1 MSQNVVNLAK
11 NFTLT
16 GAQCA
21 LLNRGLSFVP
31 MIGLHKNQKT
41 TLQLDVQ
48 TYHRRIKL
56 AAYFKGSQNR
66 TIPPFV
72 GTSSWEPPLDKLPP
86 EIGLLVDK
94 DKNMLNSGFKV
105 VKRAPN
111 LSVRE
116 VKALRE
122 LMGNKTI
129 VIKPADKGSA
139 VVILSREQYVTE
151 VKRQLSDSIYYKK
164 LKEPIYLQ
172 TIPMVSRILDELY
185 NKRVINKKQS
195 SYLKGEGQPRPRRF
209 YILPKIHKEPE
220 KWTVP
225 HEIPPGRPIVSD
237 CGSETYQTA
246 EFIDFYLNPLSVR
259 HPSYV
264 KDSYY
269 FIDLVKSLTIPAD
282 SFLFS
287 IDIDSL
293 YTNIDIAAG
302 LQAVREIFLKYP
314 DANRPDKE
322 ILELLEINLRRNDFE
337 FDGDFY
343 LQIKG
348 TAMGKRFAPAYANI
362 FMAKWEAEALEKCP
376 RKPLHYLRYLDD
388 IWGVWTYSKPDFEE
402 FIRTL
407 NAHDWSIQCKYE
419 LDDKKIDFLDTT
431 VYKGQNFEVHNKL
444 DIKVFFK
451 KTDTHALLYKTSFHP
466 RHTYRGIVKAQ
477 LLRFHRICTR
487 QEDFKEAVKELFVA
501 LRKRGYSRQFLRQC
515 LRSFLDRK
523 EALVGDRIPL
533 ITTYS
538 LFNVQMHKK
547 LKDNFDSLMI
557 NTGVLPNRTVIS
569 AYRRNKNLKDYLV
582 RARLTSQQFLKP
594 TVLFGTFCS
603 LTFVKNRV
611 KKTIFPVRRRF
622 TPQSTNCVYLIF
634 CVKCGMQYVGE
645 TKNSISLRMTQ
656 HRYNIKNRKER
667 QTPLVEHFISHNY
680 KSLRVAGLER
690 NALWTDWER
699 KKVERRWIYWLDTKE
714 PDGLNIRF
722 R

>member
-1 MSQNVVNLAK
+1 M
-11 NFTLT
+11 
-16 GAQCA
+16 
-21 LLNRGLSFVP
+21 P

-56 AAYFKGSQNR
+56 ATYFKGSQNR
-66 TIPPFV
+66 AIPPFV
-72 GTSSWEPPLDKLPP
+72 GTSTWEPPLDKLPP

-105 VKRAPN
+105 VKGAPN

-259 HPSYV
+259 HPSYI

-302 LQAVREIFLKYP
+302 LQAVREIFQKYP
-314 DANRPDKE
+314 DAKRPDKE

-343 LQIKG
+343 LQVKG

-362 FMAKWEAEALEKCP
+362 FMARWEAEALEKCP

-431 VYKGQNFEVHNKL
+431 VYKGRNFEVHNKL

-451 KTDTHALLYKTSFHP
+451 KTDTHALLYKSSFHP

-487 QEDFKEAVKELFVA
+487 QEDFQEAVKELFVA

-523 EALVGDRIPL
+523 EALEGDRIPL

-547 LKDNFDSLMI
+547 LKENFDSLMI

-611 KKTIFPVRRRF
+611 KKTIFPVRQRF

-634 CVKCGMQYVGE
+634 CVKCGIQYVGE

-656 HRYNIKNRKER
+656 HRYNIKNRRER
-667 QTPLVEHFISHNY
+667 QTPLVEHFISHSY

-699 KKVERRWIYWLDTKE
+699 KKVERRWIYRLDTKE

>member
-1 MSQNVVNLAK
+1 M
-11 NFTLT
+11 
-16 GAQCA
+16 
-21 LLNRGLSFVP
+21 P

-86 EIGLLVDK
+86 EIGLLVDT

-419 LDDKKIDFLDTT
+419 LDDNKIDFLDTT

-487 QEDFKEAVKELFVA
+487 QEDFREAVKELFVA

-523 EALVGDRIPL
+523 EALEGDRIPL

-547 LKDNFDSLMI
+547 LKENFDSLMI

-582 RARLTSQQFLKP
+582 RARLTGQQFLKP

>member
-1 MSQNVVNLAK
+1 M
-11 NFTLT
+11 
-16 GAQCA
+16 
-21 LLNRGLSFVP
+21 P

-56 AAYFKGSQNR
+56 ATYFKGSQNR
-66 TIPPFV
+66 AIPPFV
-72 GTSSWEPPLDKLPP
+72 GTSTWEPPLDKLPP

-164 LKEPIYLQ
+164 LKEPIYLR

-259 HPSYV
+259 HPSYI

-302 LQAVREIFLKYP
+302 LQAVREIFQKYP
-314 DANRPDKE
+314 DAKRPDKE

-343 LQIKG
+343 LQVKG

-388 IWGVWTYSKPDFEE
+388 IWGVWTYSKPDFEG

-431 VYKGQNFEVHNKL
+431 VYKGRNFEVHNKL

-451 KTDTHALLYKTSFHP
+451 KTDTHALLYKSSFHP

-487 QEDFKEAVKELFVA
+487 QEDFQEAVKELFVA

-523 EALVGDRIPL
+523 EALEGDRIPL

-547 LKDNFDSLMI
+547 LKENFDSLMI
-557 NTGVLPNRTVIS
+557 NTGVLPNRAVIS

-611 KKTIFPVRRRF
+611 KKTIFPVRQRF

-634 CVKCGMQYVGE
+634 CVKCGIQYVGE

-656 HRYNIKNRKER
+656 HRYNIKNRRER
-667 QTPLVEHFISHNY
+667 QTPLVEHFISHSY

-699 KKVERRWIYWLDTKE
+699 KKVERRWIYRLDTKE

>member
-1 MSQNVVNLAK
+1 M
-11 NFTLT
+11 
-16 GAQCA
+16 
-21 LLNRGLSFVP
+21 P

-419 LDDKKIDFLDTT
+419 LDDIKIDFLDTT

-487 QEDFKEAVKELFVA
+487 QEDFREAVKELFVA

-523 EALVGDRIPL
+523 EALEGDRIPL

-547 LKDNFDSLMI
+547 LKENFDSLMI

-611 KKTIFPVRRRF
+611 KKTIFPVRQRF

>member
-1 MSQNVVNLAK
+1 M
-11 NFTLT
+11 
-16 GAQCA
+16 
-21 LLNRGLSFVP
+21 P
-31 MIGLHKNQKT
+31 MIGLHKNQKS

-56 AAYFKGSQNR
+56 ATYFKGSQNR
-66 TIPPFV
+66 AIPPFV
-72 GTSSWEPPLDKLPP
+72 GTSTWEPPLDKLPP

-139 VVILSREQYVTE
+139 VVILSREQYITE

-209 YILPKIHKEPE
+209 YILPKIHKEPD

-259 HPSYV
+259 HPSFI

-302 LQAVREIFLKYP
+302 LQAVREIFQAYP
-314 DANRPDKE
+314 DAERPDKE

-343 LQIKG
+343 LQVKG

-402 FIRTL
+402 FIRIL

-431 VYKGQNFEVHNKL
+431 VYKGRNFEVHNKL

-451 KTDTHALLYKTSFHP
+451 KTDTHALLYKSSFHP

-487 QEDFKEAVKELFVA
+487 QEDFQEAVKELFVA

-523 EALVGDRIPL
+523 EALEGDRIPL

-538 LFNVQMHKK
+538 LFNVQIHKK
-547 LKDNFDSLMI
+547 LKENFDSLMV

-611 KKTIFPVRRRF
+611 KKTIFPVRQRF

-634 CVKCGMQYVGE
+634 CVKCGIQYVGE

-656 HRYNIKNRKER
+656 HRYNITNRRER

-699 KKVERRWIYWLDTKE
+699 KKVERRWIYRLDTKE

>member
-1 MSQNVVNLAK
+1 M
-11 NFTLT
+11 
-16 GAQCA
+16 
-21 LLNRGLSFVP
+21 P

-56 AAYFKGSQNR
+56 ATYFKGSQNR
-66 TIPPFV
+66 AIPPFV
-72 GTSSWEPPLDKLPP
+72 GTSTWEPPLDKLPP
-86 EIGLLVDK
+86 EVGLLVDK

-151 VKRQLSDSIYYKK
+151 VKRQLSDSSYYKK

-172 TIPMVSRILDELY
+172 TIPMVSRILGELY

-237 CGSETYQTA
+237 CGSETYRTA

-259 HPSYV
+259 HASYV

-302 LQAVREIFLKYP
+302 LQAVREVFLKYP

-407 NAHDWSIQCKYE
+407 NGHDWSIQCKYE

-487 QEDFKEAVKELFVA
+487 QEDFREAVTELFVA

-523 EALVGDRIPL
+523 EALEGDRIPL

-547 LKDNFDSLMI
+547 LKENFDSLMI
-557 NTGVLPNRTVIS
+557 STGVLPNRTVIS

-594 TVLFGTFCS
+594 TVLFGAFCS

-611 KKTIFPVRRRF
+611 KKTIFPVRQRF

-634 CVKCGMQYVGE
+634 CVKCGMQYVGG

-656 HRYNIKNRKER
+656 HRYNIKNCRER

>member
-1 MSQNVVNLAK
+1 M
-11 NFTLT
+11 
-16 GAQCA
+16 
-21 LLNRGLSFVP
+21 P
-31 MIGLHKNQKT
+31 MIGLHKHQKT

-48 TYHRRIKL
+48 AYHRRIKL

-66 TIPPFV
+66 AIPPFV
-72 GTSSWEPPLDKLPP
+72 GTSAWEPPLDKLPP

-111 LSVRE
+111 LSVQE

-139 VVILSREQYVTE
+139 VVILSRQQYVTE

-172 TIPMVSRILDELY
+172 TIPMVSRILDDLY

-302 LQAVREIFLKYP
+302 LQAVGEIFQKYP
-314 DANRPDKE
+314 DANRPDEE

-431 VYKGQNFEVHNKL
+431 VYKGRNFEVHNKL

-501 LRKRGYSRQFLRQC
+501 LRRRGYSRQFLRQC

-523 EALVGDRIPL
+523 EALEGDRIPL

-547 LKDNFDSLMI
+547 LKENFDFLMI
-557 NTGVLPNRTVIS
+557 KTGVLQNRTVIS

-582 RARLTSQQFLKP
+582 RARLTCQQFLKP

-611 KKTIFPVRRRF
+611 KKTIFPVRQGF
-622 TPQSTNCVYLIF
+622 TPQSTNCVYLIC

-667 QTPLVEHFISHNY
+667 QTPLVEHFITHSY

>member
-1 MSQNVVNLAK
+1 M
-11 NFTLT
+11 
-16 GAQCA
+16 
-21 LLNRGLSFVP
+21 P
-31 MIGLHKNQKT
+31 MIGLHKNQKI

-56 AAYFKGSQNR
+56 ATYFKGSQNR
-66 TIPPFV
+66 AIPPFV
-72 GTSSWEPPLDKLPP
+72 GTSTWEPPLDKLPP

-94 DKNMLNSGFKV
+94 DKTMLNSGFKV

-172 TIPMVSRILDELY
+172 TIPMVGRILDELY

-259 HPSYV
+259 HPSYI

-302 LQAVREIFLKYP
+302 LQAVREIFQKYP
-314 DANRPDKE
+314 DAKRPDKE

-343 LQIKG
+343 LQVKG

-362 FMAKWEAEALEKCP
+362 FMAKWEEEALEKCP

-419 LDDKKIDFLDTT
+419 LDDRKIDFLDTT
-431 VYKGQNFEVHNKL
+431 VYKGRNFEVHNKL

-451 KTDTHALLYKTSFHP
+451 KTDTHALLYKSSFHP

-487 QEDFKEAVKELFVA
+487 QEDFQEAVKELFVA

-523 EALVGDRIPL
+523 EALEGDRIPL

-547 LKDNFDSLMI
+547 LKENFDSLMI

-611 KKTIFPVRRRF
+611 KKTIFPVRQRF

-634 CVKCGMQYVGE
+634 CVKCGIQYVGE

-656 HRYNIKNRKER
+656 HRYNIKNRGER
-667 QTPLVEHFISHNY
+667 QTPLVEHFISHSY

-699 KKVERRWIYWLDTKE
+699 KKVERRWIYRLDTKE

>member
-1 MSQNVVNLAK
+1 M
-11 NFTLT
+11 
-16 GAQCA
+16 
-21 LLNRGLSFVP
+21 P

-66 TIPPFV
+66 AIPPFV
-72 GTSSWEPPLDKLPP
+72 GTSTWEPPLDRLPP

-94 DKNMLNSGFKV
+94 DKNMLTSGFKV

-111 LSVRE
+111 LSVQE

-402 FIRTL
+402 FIRSL

-515 LRSFLDRK
+515 WRSFLDRK
-523 EALVGDRIPL
+523 EALEGDRIPL

-611 KKTIFPVRRRF
+611 KKRIFPVRQRF
-622 TPQSTNCVYLIF
+622 TPQSTNCIYLIF
-634 CVKCGMQYVGE
+634 CGKCGMQYVGE

-667 QTPLVEHFISHNY
+667 QTPLVEHFISHSY

>member
-1 MSQNVVNLAK
+1 M
-11 NFTLT
+11 
-16 GAQCA
+16 
-21 LLNRGLSFVP
+21 P

-66 TIPPFV
+66 AIPPFV
-72 GTSSWEPPLDKLPP
+72 GTSTWEPPLDRLPP

-94 DKNMLNSGFKV
+94 DKNMLTSGFKV

-111 LSVRE
+111 LSVQE

-523 EALVGDRIPL
+523 EALEGDRIPL

-594 TVLFGTFCS
+594 TVLFGAFCS

-611 KKTIFPVRRRF
+611 KKTIFPVRQRF
-622 TPQSTNCVYLIF
+622 TPQSTNCIYLIF
-634 CVKCGMQYVGE
+634 CGKCGMQYVGE

-667 QTPLVEHFISHNY
+667 QTPLVEHFISHSY

>member
-1 MSQNVVNLAK
+1 M
-11 NFTLT
+11 
-16 GAQCA
+16 
-21 LLNRGLSFVP
+21 P

-56 AAYFKGSQNR
+56 ATYFKGSQNR
-66 TIPPFV
+66 AIPPFV
-72 GTSSWEPPLDKLPP
+72 GTSTWEPPLDKLPP

-259 HPSYV
+259 HPSYI

-302 LQAVREIFLKYP
+302 LQAVREIFQQYP
-314 DANRPDKE
+314 DAKRPDKE

-343 LQIKG
+343 LQVKG

-431 VYKGQNFEVHNKL
+431 VYKGRNFEVHNKL

-451 KTDTHALLYKTSFHP
+451 KTDTHALLYKSSFHP

-487 QEDFKEAVKELFVA
+487 QEDFQEAVKELFVA

-523 EALVGDRIPL
+523 EALEGDRIPL

-547 LKDNFDSLMI
+547 LKENFDSLMV

-569 AYRRNKNLKDYLV
+569 AYRRNKTLKDYLV

-611 KKTIFPVRRRF
+611 KKTIFPVRQRF

-634 CVKCGMQYVGE
+634 CVKCGIQYVGE

-656 HRYNIKNRKER
+656 HRYNIKNRRER
-667 QTPLVEHFISHNY
+667 QTPLVEHFISHSY

-699 KKVERRWIYWLDTKE
+699 KKVERRWIYRLDTKE

>member
-1 MSQNVVNLAK
+1 M
-11 NFTLT
+11 
-16 GAQCA
+16 
-21 LLNRGLSFVP
+21 P
-31 MIGLHKNQKT
+31 MIGLHKNQKS

-56 AAYFKGSQNR
+56 ATYFKGSQNR
-66 TIPPFV
+66 AIPPFV
-72 GTSSWEPPLDKLPP
+72 GTSTWEPPLDKLPP

-139 VVILSREQYVTE
+139 VVILSREQYITE

-209 YILPKIHKEPE
+209 YILPKIHKEPD

-259 HPSYV
+259 HPSFI

-302 LQAVREIFLKYP
+302 LQAVREIFQAYP
-314 DANRPDKE
+314 DAERPDKE

-343 LQIKG
+343 LQVKG

-402 FIRTL
+402 FIRIL

-451 KTDTHALLYKTSFHP
+451 KTDTHALLYKSSFHP

-487 QEDFKEAVKELFVA
+487 QEDFQEAVKELFVA

-523 EALVGDRIPL
+523 EALEGDRIPL

-538 LFNVQMHKK
+538 LFNVQIHKK
-547 LKDNFDSLMI
+547 LKENFNSLMV

-611 KKTIFPVRRRF
+611 KKTIFPVRQRF

-634 CVKCGMQYVGE
+634 CVKCGIQYVGE

-656 HRYNIKNRKER
+656 HRYNIKNRRER

-699 KKVERRWIYWLDTKE
+699 KKVERRWIYRLDTKE

>member
-1 MSQNVVNLAK
+1 M
-11 NFTLT
+11 
-16 GAQCA
+16 
-21 LLNRGLSFVP
+21 P

-151 VKRQLSDSIYYKK
+151 VKRQLSDGIYYKK

-337 FDGDFY
+337 FDGDCY

-611 KKTIFPVRRRF
+611 KKTIFPVRQRF

-656 HRYNIKNRKER
+656 HRYNIKNRRER

>member
-1 MSQNVVNLAK
+1 M
-11 NFTLT
+11 
-16 GAQCA
+16 
-21 LLNRGLSFVP
+21 P
-31 MIGLHKNQKT
+31 MIGLHKNQKS

-56 AAYFKGSQNR
+56 ATYFKGSRNR
-66 TIPPFV
+66 AIPPFV
-72 GTSSWEPPLDKLPP
+72 GTSTWEPPLDKLPP

-139 VVILSREQYVTE
+139 VVILSREQYITE

-209 YILPKIHKEPE
+209 YILPKIHKEPD

-259 HPSYV
+259 HPSFI

-302 LQAVREIFLKYP
+302 LQAVREVFQAYP
-314 DANRPDKE
+314 DAERPDKE

-343 LQIKG
+343 LQVKG

-402 FIRTL
+402 FIRIL

-431 VYKGQNFEVHNKL
+431 VYKGRNFEVHNKL

-451 KTDTHALLYKTSFHP
+451 KTDTHALLYKSSFHP

-487 QEDFKEAVKELFVA
+487 QEDFREAVKELFVA

-523 EALVGDRIPL
+523 EALEGDRIPL

-538 LFNVQMHKK
+538 LFNVQIHKK
-547 LKDNFDSLMI
+547 LKENFDSLMV

-611 KKTIFPVRRRF
+611 KKTIFPVRQRF

-634 CVKCGMQYVGE
+634 CVKCGIQYVGE

-656 HRYNIKNRKER
+656 HRYNIKNRRER

-699 KKVERRWIYWLDTKE
+699 KKVERRWIYRLDTKE
-714 PDGLNIRF
+714 PDGLNIKF